1 MTEPKTAS
9 PSPHQDDLPILHVKP
24 PSRAERLFLIYDIG
38 MFLLIV
44 LNLLTLLID
53 HLLFTNIGAFLAAHI
68 GQGQWLQNYREHI
81 HPLVRE
87 GDEWF
92 TVFLIAELGLRWLV
106 AIVFKQH
113 QRWFFFPFIHWYE
126 VLGCIPGLRA
136 LRLLRAVMIGY
147 RLYQLGYFVIPKS
160 WIKKGVFYY
169 EVVLEELS
177 DRIVVSII
185 DGVEK
190 ELSGSDTH
198 GVLVKNLIDH
208 HRVMLV
214 EAMEEVL
221 QQNLAPALAQQRQDI
236 CKGVGKIVNRAITD
250 TPELHNILRLFPV
263 VGSLLEQQIQGIGQR
278 LGENIT
284 AGLIDSFSAD
294 NPPGEN
300 ANAAIQTTAN
310 YIGDIN
316 VESPALE
323 KLVESLVFESL
334 EAIRQQVK
342 VQQWKKKLDEE
353 DSDGE
358 QS

>member
-1 MTEPKTAS
+1 MSEQLNQPNPAS
-9 PSPHQDDLPILHVKP
+9 PADLILQVKP
-24 PSRAERLFLIYDIG
+24 PSRAQRLFLVYDIG
-38 MFLLIV
+38 MFLLIA
-44 LNLLTLLID
+44 LNLLTILVD
-53 HLLFTNIGAFLAAHI
+53 HLLFTNIGAFLANHI
-68 GQGQWLQNYREHI
+68 GQGQWLLNYREHI
-81 HPLVRE
+81 HPVIRE
-87 GDEWF
+87 ADEWF
-92 TVFLIAELGLRWLV
+92 TVFLIAELGMRWLV
-106 AIVFKQH
+106 AIIFKQH
-113 QRWFFFPFIHWYE
+113 QRWFFFPFVHWYE
-126 VLGCIPGLRA
+126 VLGCIPALRP

-190 ELSGSDTH
+190 ELSSSDSH

-208 HRVMLV
+208 HRIMLV
-214 EAMEEVL
+214 QAMEEVL
-221 QQNLAPALAQQRQDI
+221 QQNLAPALAQQRNDI
-236 CKGVGKIVNRAITD
+236 CKGVGQIVNRAISD

-300 ANAAIQTTAN
+300 ANSAIQTTAN

-316 VESPALE
+316 LESPALE

-342 VQQWKKKLDEE
+342 VQQWKKKLDDE
-353 DSDGE
+353 DTE
-358 QS
+358 PA